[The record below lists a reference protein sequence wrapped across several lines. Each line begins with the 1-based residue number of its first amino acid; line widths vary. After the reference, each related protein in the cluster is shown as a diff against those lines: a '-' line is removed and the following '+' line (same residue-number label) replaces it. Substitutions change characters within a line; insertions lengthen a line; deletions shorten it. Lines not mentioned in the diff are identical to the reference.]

1 MEDDKQQQE
10 TSQPKKR
17 TFGSLLKNIFWIIL
31 ILQFA
36 PSVFKN
42 IQKSIK
48 DVTEPKDHV
57 AQLELKGFIGNSTTY
72 IKEIQKHLKDPTIR
86 AMLLKIESPGGFP
99 GSSQAIFNELKKFK
113 EKKPIIAI
121 VENMA
126 TSASYYIAS
135 VSNHIIANPS
145 SLIGNIGVW
154 LSMPPNVKEL
164 TDKWG
169 VKFTQITTGKYK
181 AAGSPFKESTPEE
194 LQMLQSVSDDS
205 YDQFIKD
212 VADQRNLSV
221 KKHTE
226 WADGKVFTGNQA
238 FKLKLIDQLGS
249 YSQAIEKIKE
259 LASLEKEIRFVKQK
273 RPSKLMQLLGADD
286 DYNSEESS
294 FIMKMSNFISN
305 VIDGVVVKQRSS
317 ADTINLK

>member
-1 MEDDKQQQE
+1 MASNEKQTE
-10 TSQPKKR
+10 NEPKKR
-17 TFGSLLKNIFWIIL
+17 SFSSILKNIFWII
-31 ILQFA
+31 IIMQFA
-36 PSVFKN
+36 PSVFKS
-42 IQKSIK
+42 IHKSIK
-48 DVTEPKDHV
+48 EVTEPKDHV
-57 AQLELKGFIGNSTTY
+57 AQLELKGFIGNSTIY
-72 IKEIQKHLKDPTIR
+72 IKEIQKYLKDPTIR

-99 GSSQAIFNELKKFK
+99 GTTQTIFNELKKFK
-113 EKKPIIAI
+113 EKKPIVAM

-126 TSASYYIAS
+126 TSAAYHVAS

-145 SLIGNIGVW
+145 SMIGNIGVW

-169 VKFTQITTGKYK
+169 IKFTQIKTGEYK
-181 AAGSPFKESTPEE
+181 TAGSPFKDSTPEE

-205 YDQFIKD
+205 YNQFIKD

-238 FKLKLIDQLGS
+238 LKLKLVDQLGS

-259 LASLEKEIRFVKQK
+259 LASLEKEIRFVRSK
-273 RPSKLMQLLGADD
+273 RPSKLMQLFGVDD
-286 DYNSEESS
+286 DYSSEESS
-294 FIMKMSNFISN
+294 LTMKMSNFISN
-305 VIDGVVVKQRSS
+305 VIDGVVVKQQNS
-317 ADTINLK
+317 ANTINLQ